1 MIMMNDLSKVSH
13 IIFDWDG
20 TIMDSAGK
28 IVRCMQEAAKQA
40 NLPVPSVK
48 QVEHIIGISLLPA
61 VQQLFGITVTKAQE
75 VCGHYKQIFVEHDQ
89 TPCPLFAGAHELLS
103 ALAQNYT
110 LGVATG
116 KARRGL
122 SRAFEST
129 NSAGY
134 FSDSRCADEAASKP
148 SPDMLLQLLNK
159 WQIEPYQ
166 AVMIGDTVYDMQM
179 AEAIL
184 MPRIGVSY
192 GVHDKQAILQHNPI
206 HIVDDLSALHAI
218 FIGNS

>member
-1 MIMMNDLSKVSH
+1 MTSDLSKVSH

-28 IVRCMQEAAKQA
+28 IVSCMQKAAKMA
-40 NLPVPSVK
+40 KLPIPTNK

-61 VQQLFGITVTKAQE
+61 VQQLFGITVAKAQE
-75 VCGHYKQIFVEHDQ
+75 VCVYYKQIFVEKDQ
-89 TPCPLFAGAHELLS
+89 TPCPLFDGAHELLS

-122 SRAFEST
+122 HRAFDST
-129 NSAGY
+129 DSAVY
-134 FSDSRCADEAASKP
+134 FSDSRCADEADSKP
-148 SPDMLLQLLNK
+148 SPDMLLQLLDK

-179 AEAIL
+179 AEAIA

-192 GVHDKQAILQHNPI
+192 GVHDKQSIMQHKPV
-206 HIVDDLSALHAI
+206 HIVDNLFDLHAI
-218 FIGNS
+218 FIGHN